1 MSSVIVPIS
10 TGIVPPKTFLERFKI
25 SKLVKLEKPTGISP
39 LKRFEDKSNI
49 SKFSK
54 LTIDWGKGPSKL
66 LFAKRSS
73 PVVDKEG

>member
-10 TGIVPPKTFLERFKI
+10 TGIVPPKKFLERFKI
-25 SKLVKLEKPTGISP
+25 SKLVKLEKPSGKGP
-39 LKRFEDKSNI
+39 RRRFEDKSNT

-54 LTIDWGKGPSKL
+54 LTIDWGKRPSKL
-66 LFAKRSS
+66 LFAKRTS